1 MTLINQPALF
11 ASVFL
16 TALCLS
22 LIVLARLED
31 AGLVVTSLRVVF
43 FGCMA
48 CALILGIVACWFS
61 PLWWGWV

>member
-1 MTLINQPALF
+1 MTLVNQPALF

-16 TALCLS
+16 VCLCLS
-22 LIVLARLED
+22 LIVLAHLEN
-31 AGLVVTSLRVVF
+31 AGLVMTSLRVVF

-48 CALILGIVACWFS
+48 AALVLGVVACVFS